1 MLKFV
6 NKIFQI
12 FIDVLVFI
20 VTLLILFS
28 LYKLIQIKIL
38 NKPYANIF
46 GYSVFEIA
54 TGSMEPVLK
63 IKDLIVVKISDE
75 VNKNDI
81 ITYVE
86 DDNLIT
92 HRVIAVNGD
101 EIITKGDANNSKD
114 VQVKRENIVGRMVLV
129 IPKGGIIREVF
140 ITPKIIISLVIT
152 LILINLCL
160 SYDKSRDLKNV
171 RNDKKM
177 AMDASYENFSDEDK
191 LYKTKSFQNLKD
203 EVFREYNKKK

>member
-1 MLKFV
+1 MLKII
-6 NKIFQI
+6 NKIFQV

-28 LYKLIQIKIL
+28 LYKLIQVKVFK
-38 NKPYANIF
+38 KPYASIF

-63 IKDLIVVKISDE
+63 VKDLIVVKIGNE
-75 VNKNDI
+75 VNKGDI
-81 ITYVE
+81 ITYME
-86 DDNLIT
+86 DGNLIT
-92 HRVIAVNGD
+92 HRVIDVNLD
-101 EIITKGDANNSKD
+101 EVTTKGDANNSQD
-114 VQVKRENIVGRMVLV
+114 VKVKRKDIVGKIVLV

-160 SYDKSRDLKNV
+160 SYDKGKNME
-171 RNDKKM
+171 NDKKM
-177 AMDASYENFSDEDK
+177 INTSSGDMEESDMVNK
-191 LYKTKSFQNLKD
+191 KKSFQNLLD
-203 EVFREYNKKK
+203 EILKENDNKR